1 MPAAANAAGSA
12 APGIAPAA
20 TLSVTHAEITMPT
33 AATKSGRE
41 VRDATNPPSS
51 IPPAEPTMYAATAL
65 DARVAATPNCSF
77 IAATPKLIRPVSAYA
92 AVQDRQIGRMEYAV
106 AQARE
111 GRAQQQQ
118 PGTVREA
125 HSRCAEAHQGDAA
138 EQHAAAAVAV
148 DDEPREGLEQRR
160 DGVEHRRHHAERRI
174 RHAELLAHQRKER
187 RQHELHEVAGRVAE
201 GDERDDERIVAI
213 HAFSLSR
220 NAVTAESVFSG

>member
-41 VRDATNPPSS
+41 ARDATNPPSS
-51 IPPAEPTMYAATAL
+51 IPPAEPTMYAATPLEAGP
-65 DARVAATPNCSF
+65 AGHPGAAQGKAGRGRAP
-77 IAATPKLIRPVSAYA
+77 AAF
-92 AVQDRQIGRMEYAV
+92 QDRKIGGMEYAV
-106 AQARE
+106 ARAGE
-111 GRAQQQQ
+111 GRAQQPQ
-118 PGTVREA
+118 PGTVRGA
-125 HSRCAEAHQGDAA
+125 HSRGAGAHQRDAA
-138 EQHAAAAVAV
+138 EQHAATAAAI

-174 RHAELLAHQRKER
+174 RHAELLAHQRKQR

-201 GDERDDERIVAI
+201 GDERDDEGDV
-213 HAFSLSR
+213 
-220 NAVTAESVFSG
+220 SGHGFRPSGDAGTGGS